1 MHVKLYYSPGACS
14 MASHVILHEIGK
26 PFEIEKVSTKTKVM
40 ESGRDY
46 WAINPKGAVPALEIG
61 DGEILTEGPA
71 ILQYIADSNGATELA
86 PPAGTLARA
95 RVQEMLSYVGSE
107 LHKAFTP
114 LFQPGKTDEEKAA
127 ARQTIAKKFDWL
139 ESRLADGRTYLT
151 GSAFTV
157 ADAYAFVV
165 ANWSNVTGISLA
177 AWPKL
182 AAYVERIAAR
192 PAVQATLKAE
202 GLI

>member
-1 MHVKLYYSPGACS
+1 MKLYYSPGACS
-14 MASHVILHEIGK
+14 MASHVVLHEIGK

-46 WAINPKGAVPALEIG
+46 WAINPKGAVPALEL
-61 DGEILTEGPA
+61 DGGEVLTEGSA
-71 ILQYIADSNGATELA
+71 ILQYIADTNGATDLA

-95 RVQEMLSYVGSE
+95 RVQEMLSFIGSE
-107 LHKAFTP
+107 LHKSFSP
-114 LFQPGKTDEEKAA
+114 LFHPGKTDAEKDA
-127 ARQTIAKKFDWL
+127 AREVLQKKFEWL
-139 ESRLADGRTYLT
+139 ESRLADGRAYLT
-151 GSAFTV
+151 GSNFTV

-165 ANWSNVTGISLA
+165 TNWSNVTGVSLE

-182 AAYVERIAAR
+182 KDYVARVGAR
-192 PAVQATLKAE
+192 PSVQAAMKAE

>member
-1 MHVKLYYSPGACS
+1 MKLFYSPGACS

-26 PFEIEKVSTKTKVM
+26 PFEIEKVDGKAKTTEK
-40 ESGRDY
+40 GTDF
-46 WAINPKGAVPALEIG
+46 WTINAKGAVPALQLA
-61 DGEILTEGPA
+61 DGEVLTEGAA

-86 PPAGTLARA
+86 PPVGTMARA
-95 RVQEMLSYVGSE
+95 RVQEMLNFVSSE
-107 LHKAFTP
+107 LHKGFGP
-114 LFQPGKTDEEKAA
+114 LFHPGKTDEEKDAA
-127 ARQTIAKKFDWL
+127 KAAIGKKFDWL

-165 ANWSNVTGISLA
+165 TNWSKGMNISLDK
-177 AWPKL
+177 WPKL
-182 AAYVERIAAR
+182 KAFVERVSAR
-192 PAVQATLKAE
+192 PSVQAAMRAE

>member
-1 MHVKLYYSPGACS
+1 MKLYYSPGACS
-14 MASHVILHEIGK
+14 MASHVVLNEIGK
-26 PFEIEKVSTKTKVM
+26 PFEIEKVDTKTKVM

-46 WAINPKGAVPALEIG
+46 WAINPKGAVPALDIG
-61 DGEILTEGPA
+61 GGEVLTEGPA
-71 ILQYIADSNGATELA
+71 ILQYIADTNGATELA
-86 PPAGTLARA
+86 PPAGTLDRA
-95 RVQEMLSYVGSE
+95 RVQEMLNYVGSE
-107 LHKAFTP
+107 LHKAFSP
-114 LFQPGKTDEEKAA
+114 LFHPGKTDAEKDAL
-127 ARQTIAKKFDWL
+127 REGVAKKFAWL

-151 GSAFTV
+151 GANFTV

-165 ANWSNVTGISLA
+165 TNWSHMTGISLA

-182 AAYVERIAAR
+182 TAYMERVAAR